1 MKASSLLSLVL
12 PALATLLPAQTPDH
26 LVGITRATPALRHQ
40 SHAACTILNQCVLPG
55 MPGSVGLPPF
65 VGGTAWNPVRSG
77 AWVSNGLLIGQYDDN
92 CAIMCPPMAIPTL
105 PAGAFVTG
113 LEYVESLNQLWMID
127 SQGNLHFYSNTCPP
141 NPLGVCNTGLLPT
154 AVGNVTSGLAVD
166 EAQGLVFISF
176 PQFPGGLNRIVVT
189 QIGAPC
195 TPVANFLAPPCFAAF
210 GPILGLACDWGKS
223 ILYATDGTSTIGMN
237 YVWAPPM
244 LNVVGI
250 TCCPPIAVNEPMI
263 GLAIRPGRETSMG
276 QPCANGP
283 CPPCPQVHSLRNDP
297 NLGNLAF
304 TLGLDQAPAGAFS
317 WMLLGNGPCLAPGVT
332 IAPLC
337 GPIYTLGYIGSL
349 GAVPTGGGLFPCDG
363 QASFNVPLPSAPAL
377 AGAVFSSQCLTLC
390 FGGGGLG
397 YGLSNCISWE
407 LQGN

>member
-40 SHAACTILNQCVLPG
+40 IHAACTILNQCALPG

-65 VGGTAWNPVRSG
+65 VGGTAWNPARSG
-77 AWVSNGLLIGQYDDN
+77 AWVSNGLRIGQYDDN
-92 CAIMCPPMAIPTL
+92 CAVM
-105 PAGAFVTG
+105 
-113 LEYVESLNQLWMID
+113 
-127 SQGNLHFYSNTCPP
+127 CPP

-154 AVGNVTSGLAVD
+154 AIGNVTSGLAVD
-166 EAQGLVFISF
+166 EAEGLVFISF

-195 TPVANFLAPPCFAAF
+195 TPVATFLAPPCFAAF

-237 YVWAPPM
+237 YVWAAPM

-263 GLAIRPGRETSMG
+263 GLAIRPGRETSTG
-276 QPCANGP
+276 QPCANGS

-297 NLGNLAF
+297 NLGNLVF

-317 WMLLGNGPCLAPGVT
+317 WMLLGSGPCLAPGVT

-337 GPIYTLGYIGSL
+337 GPIYTLGYLGSL

-363 QASFNVPLPSAPAL
+363 QASFDVPLPSAPAL

-390 FGGGGLG
+390 LGGGVLG